1 MHRRLGPPAGALGLP
16 PAEEAAG
23 EGGGEGGG
31 GEGEGGGGEGEGG
44 GGDGGGGEGE
54 GGLGGGPGGGGAVGG
69 LGGALGGGGEKGVS
83 PWMQQQWKAK
93 VVAALV
99 VSSTATPLSPQGTR
113 L

>member
-1 MHRRLGPPAGALGLP
+1 MATSSADHGPV
-16 PAEEAAG
+16 
-23 EGGGEGGG
+23 GGGGKGDGGG
-31 GEGEGGGGEGEGG
+31 GEGEGGGGEGG
-44 GGDGGGGEGE
+44 GGDGD

-99 VSSTATPLSPQGTR
+99 VSSTATPLSPQGTC